1 VTSEIQG
8 GFSAIVLFHNNRGD
22 FMERR
27 SFIRRAGTGM
37 AAAAVAAPALGQT
50 GQPEIRWRM
59 ASSFPKSLDTLFGTA
74 DHFAKR
80 VSDATGGKFQI
91 RHFAGGEIVPPL
103 QVLDAVQQ
111 GTVEAGHTVG
121 YYYVGKNSA
130 WALDTC
136 LPFGLNARQMNAWLY
151 FGGGKELLRDFYRE
165 YGVVGF
171 PMGSTGVQM
180 GGWFRKELRGLGDVK
195 GLKFRIPGFGARVW
209 AALGAVPQAL
219 AAAEV
224 YQALERGTIDATEFV
239 GPYDDEK
246 LGFYKIA
253 KFYYYPAFWEPGP
266 MVSLYINQKAW
277 DGLPAEYKAI
287 VEAAAGESNVMLTA
301 SYDAKNPAALQRL
314 VNQGVQL
321 RAFPPALMQAAYTA
335 AQDIYADERAKNPTF
350 AKIFD
355 SWDKFR
361 ADQQRW
367 FRVAE
372 LSMESFRPQTT
383 APAKGTSKK

>member
-1 VTSEIQG
+1 
-8 GFSAIVLFHNNRGD
+8 
-22 FMERR
+22 MERR
-27 SFIRRAGTGM
+27 SFIRRAGAGV

-50 GQPEIRWRM
+50 GQPEVRWRM
-59 ASSFPKSLDTLFGTA
+59 ASSFPKSLDTLFGSG
-74 DHFAKR
+74 DQLAKR

-91 RHFAGGEIVPPL
+91 RHFAGGEIVPPF

-121 YYYVGKNSA
+121 YYYVGKNRA

-151 FGGGKELLRDFYRE
+151 FGGGQQLLRDFYKE

-180 GGWFRKELRGLGDVK
+180 GGWFRKELRSMADVK

-219 AAAEV
+219 PAAEV

-246 LGFYKIA
+246 LGFYK
-253 KFYYYPAFWEPGP
+253 
-266 MVSLYINQKAW
+266 V
-277 DGLPAEYKAI
+277 
-287 VEAAAGESNVMLTA
+287 
-301 SYDAKNPAALQRL
+301 
-314 VNQGVQL
+314 
-321 RAFPPALMQAAYTA
+321 
-335 AQDIYADERAKNPTF
+335 
-350 AKIFD
+350 
-355 SWDKFR
+355 
-361 ADQQRW
+361 
-367 FRVAE
+367 
-372 LSMESFRPQTT
+372 
-383 APAKGTSKK
+383 